1 MIVRQYA
8 PCSLGRSIICLG
20 KQGEINALR
29 VEFDV
34 SAWMAMYPD
43 ATVKLM
49 HFAPDRPQDKP
60 VIPTLGVEGTLRV
73 WIVGEE
79 DTAGA
84 GNGVI
89 ELLLIDERTGST
101 IKSATGYTTVLRSP
115 SAGIEAQEAEAGYV
129 RYDVDQSA
137 LLTDE
142 QKAMARKNIGAG
154 TGDGTGS
161 GGILKET
168 DPTVPDW
175 AKQPRK
181 PTYTASEVGAL
192 PSSYTPPVTSVN
204 GKTGAVA
211 LSAQDVRARPDTWT
225 PSASEVGADASG
237 TASGAVAAHNTS
249 GAAHADLRALIEG
262 LNRRLNALAD
272 SDDTT
277 LDQLSE
283 IVAYIKSNKSLI
295 DAVTTG
301 KVSVSDIVDN
311 LTTNAS
317 GKVLSA
323 AQGVALKAM
332 IDGIVIPT
340 ALPNPQPITI
350 NGQRYDGSEEV
361 TVTVSSEGGGTPVE
375 IDDTLTQSGK
385 AADAKAV
392 GDELSALNKANAAQD
407 AEIEKL
413 KQSAGTGGAS
423 IDDTQISTATTYSSA
438 KVESRLTEL
447 QADLSGGSVPAN
459 MPDVTWHDDWQ
470 YGIGDNTL
478 AYYQC
483 WIPNN
488 VQYDKVR
495 NRFVLVQ
502 PHRASHTG
510 AWSNATMHILHPDDP
525 LIREDI
531 AIPAITAMANFVIV
545 GEKYYLYPKN
555 TSAVRYVSHDGGK
568 TWASEALNTHLQH
581 AFGIYHCNGE
591 FYAGCD
597 YEWDEYHYS
606 ADGINWEMRNFGFTD
621 ANGDQTKEHSFCYWN
636 GSVYA
641 FGRRDFPNANAGG
654 SMTDGSVPGYAV
666 ILKLVDGA
674 WTAVDES
681 SILAFQSN
689 THPIVFD
696 DKIALLSINR
706 ISVGASLNYY
716 EYDGMTVK
724 LIKQW
729 TDLIF
734 DGSQGGFTTPC
745 IAYGDGYVIAAYS
758 GLCGGYQRAGTMA
771 LFGVYDSSKTV
782 KTYGEIKTATVGHLG
797 YALTGGELRTLPEE
811 DIANLSTPNF
821 DQVTNNTNHDVL
833 VIRKNF
839 PYKYGSTFVHNGMI
853 GTAAYVAM
861 NWQGNVIPFTHGGK
875 LFSTPS
881 KSGYKPMFVEAVFTQ
896 LDAEVTVDFSSLKD
910 DTGVYYLPAGGTVSS
925 LASSSAAYFEPHSDE
940 PAGYVLPPAT
950 ATTLGGIIVGE
961 GLAIDENGVL
971 SLNLTNASGVSF

>member
-49 HFAPDRPQDKP
+49 HFAPDRPQDNP

-79 DTAGA
+79 DTANS

-115 SAGIEAQEAEAGYV
+115 SAGIESQEAEAGYV

-175 AKQPRK
+175 AKQPSK

-204 GKTGAVA
+204 GRTGDVV
-211 LSAQDVRARPDTWT
+211 LSAQDVGARPDTWT
-225 PSASEVGADASG
+225 PSASDVGADAAG

-262 LNRRLNALAD
+262 LTSRLNALAD

-283 IVAYIKSNKSLI
+283 IVAYIKSNRTLI

-332 IDGIVIPT
+332 IDGIVIPDK
-340 ALPNPQPITI
+340 LPNPQPLTI
-350 NGQRYDGSEEV
+350 NGQSYDGSEAV
-361 TVTVSSEGGGTPVE
+361 TVTVSSEVGGTPVE

-392 GDELSALNKANAAQD
+392 GDQLRTLNEANATQNTEIAKKANDADLAAVAKSGSYNDLTNKPTIPTVPSALPNPNALTFTGAVTGSYD
-407 AEIEKL
+407 GSAPMSVEIP
-413 KQSAGTGGAS
+413 SGGGGS
-423 IDDTQISTATTYSSA
+423 
-438 KVESRLTEL
+438 
-447 QADLSGGSVPAN
+447 SGGSGKAKSQILI
-459 MPDVTWHDDWQ
+459 DQEITELTASLSVTLEHDFHNLTAIINCGSAGAALTADS
-470 YGIGDNTL
+470 GGAAIASSICLLINTTSFSYNSRKV
-478 AYYQC
+478 AQTETSTGM
-483 WIPNN
+483 WKN
-488 VQYDKVR
+488 VM
-495 NRFVLVQ
+495 F
-502 PHRASHTG
+502 G
-510 AWSNATMHILHPDDP
+510 AEWSDD
-525 LIREDI
+525 LSVFKRGVTAE
-531 AIPAITAMANFVIV
+531 ITNSKKQTYFFTF
-545 GEKYYLYPKN
+545 GG
-555 TSAVRYVSHDGGK
+555 TSAMYGTLGTDDNAPRTGK
-568 TWASEALNTHLQH
+568 TANIVVNGAYLNVGTRVVLW
-581 AFGIYHCNGE
+581 GE
-591 FYAGCD
+591 
-597 YEWDEYHYS
+597 
-606 ADGINWEMRNFGFTD
+606 
-621 ANGDQTKEHSFCYWN
+621 
-636 GSVYA
+636 
-641 FGRRDFPNANAGG
+641 
-654 SMTDGSVPGYAV
+654 
-666 ILKLVDGA
+666 
-674 WTAVDES
+674 
-681 SILAFQSN
+681 
-689 THPIVFD
+689 
-696 DKIALLSINR
+696 
-706 ISVGASLNYY
+706 YY
-716 EYDGMTVK
+716 E
-724 LIKQW
+724 
-729 TDLIF
+729 
-734 DGSQGGFTTPC
+734 
-745 IAYGDGYVIAAYS
+745 
-758 GLCGGYQRAGTMA
+758 
-771 LFGVYDSSKTV
+771 
-782 KTYGEIKTATVGHLG
+782 
-797 YALTGGELRTLPEE
+797 
-811 DIANLSTPNF
+811 
-821 DQVTNNTNHDVL
+821 
-833 VIRKNF
+833 
-839 PYKYGSTFVHNGMI
+839 
-853 GTAAYVAM
+853 
-861 NWQGNVIPFTHGGK
+861 
-875 LFSTPS
+875 
-881 KSGYKPMFVEAVFTQ
+881 
-896 LDAEVTVDFSSLKD
+896 
-910 DTGVYYLPAGGTVSS
+910 
-925 LASSSAAYFEPHSDE
+925 
-940 PAGYVLPPAT
+940 
-950 ATTLGGIIVGE
+950 
-961 GLAIDENGVL
+961 
-971 SLNLTNASGVSF
+971 

>member
-49 HFAPDRPQDKP
+49 HFAPDRPQDNP

-181 PTYTASEVGAL
+181 PTYTASEVGA
-192 PSSYTPPVTSVN
+192 
-204 GKTGAVA
+204 
-211 LSAQDVRARPDTWT
+211 RPDTWT
-225 PSASEVGADASG
+225 PSASDVGADAAG
-237 TASGAVAAHNTS
+237 TASGAVATHNVS

-262 LNRRLNALAD
+262 LTSRLNALAD

-340 ALPNPQPITI
+340 ALPNPHPITI
-350 NGQRYDGSEEV
+350 NGQRYDGSEAV

-385 AADAKAV
+385 AADAKVV
-392 GDELSALNKANAAQD
+392 GDRLSALKAAID
-407 AEIEKL
+407 AKGDPTDE
-413 KQSAGTGGAS
+413 
-423 IDDTQISTATTYSSA
+423 QIQTAVDSY
-438 KVESRLTEL
+438 
-447 QADLSGGSVPAN
+447 LSGIAISGISAEEKQVFLTLFKAAAYTI
-459 MPDVTWHDDWQ
+459 DVSGT
-470 YGIGDNTL
+470 IAELETL
-478 AYYQC
+478 
-483 WIPNN
+483 WGGT
-488 VQYDKVR
+488 VE
-495 NRFVLVQ
+495 
-502 PHRASHTG
+502 
-510 AWSNATMHILHPDDP
+510 PDDP
-525 LIREDI
+525 VVPTTYTITNTLTNATNDNTTSVITEGVSYT
-531 AIPAITAMANFVIV
+531 ATITADEGYTLTGAAVSVTMGGTDITADAYVDGVITIASV
-545 GEKYYLYPKN
+545 TGNVVITVTAVEEATEDLGW
-555 TSAVRYVSHDGGK
+555 TSGVPYTLEWTDGYKLDNSTG
-568 TWASEALNTHLQH
+568 AEV
-581 AFGIYHCNGE
+581 
-591 FYAGCD
+591 
-597 YEWDEYHYS
+597 
-606 ADGINWEMRNFGFTD
+606 ADT
-621 ANGDQTKEHSFCYWN
+621 S
-636 GSVYA
+636 GSV
-641 FGRRDFPNANAGG
+641 
-654 SMTDGSVPGYAV
+654 
-666 ILKLVDGA
+666 
-674 WTAVDES
+674 
-681 SILAFQSN
+681 SN
-689 THPIVFD
+689 FI
-696 DKIALLSINR
+696 
-706 ISVGASLNYY
+706 
-716 EYDGMTVK
+716 
-724 LIKQW
+724 
-729 TDLIF
+729 
-734 DGSQGGFTTPC
+734 PC
-745 IAYGDGYVIAAYS
+745 SNV
-758 GLCGGYQRAGTMA
+758 
-771 LFGVYDSSKTV
+771 
-782 KTYGEIKTATVGHLG
+782 H
-797 YALTGGELRTLPEE
+797 ALTGNNSINGGYLYAYDADMTYKGRIVFNASYPSPVNREVAYVRVVCLTANKDTVELVPNVYAELTENTAWVADTYYSCGSYVSPGSVSETTGALGQSGNWWRSEYLNCYGATNVS
-811 DIANLSTPNF
+811 IVGNLKYTSW
-821 DQVTNNTNHDVL
+821 
-833 VIRKNF
+833 RKKVVFYDADKN
-839 PYKYGSTFVHNGMI
+839 YISGTI
-853 GTAAYVAM
+853 GTDSYGAVPENAKYFV
-861 NWQGNVIPFTHGGK
+861 V
-875 LFSTPS
+875 
-881 KSGYKPMFVEAVFTQ
+881 SGY
-896 LDAEVTVDFSSLKD
+896 D
-910 DTGVYYLPAGGTVSS
+910 G
-925 LASSSAAYFEPHSDE
+925 FEYTIQKANRPW
-940 PAGYVLPPAT
+940 
-950 ATTLGGIIVGE
+950 IK
-961 GLAIDENGVL
+961 
-971 SLNLTNASGVSF
+971 LT

>member
-1 MIVRQYA
+1 MKTYAYSLVTFGSRQI
-8 PCSLGRSIICLG
+8 SIGR
-20 KQGEINALR
+20 QGENLATRIDVDVTPWKTEYPNGTISLFVVPPVGNGYLAE
-29 VEFDV
+29 VEENGSTIRWTIRDTDTAYDGHGKAELILKDANDTVMKSVTAYTICAKSPSAAEPADPPEAIRPWVEQILEAIKSGDV
-34 SAWMAMYPD
+34 SAEAIAAAVEAYI
-43 ATVKLM
+43 KE
-49 HFAPDRPQDKP
+49 H
-60 VIPTLGVEGTLRV
+60 GVQVE
-73 WIVGEE
+73 
-79 DTAGA
+79 
-84 GNGVI
+84 
-89 ELLLIDERTGST
+89 
-101 IKSATGYTTVLRSP
+101 
-115 SAGIEAQEAEAGYV
+115 
-129 RYDVDQSA
+129 
-137 LLTDE
+137 
-142 QKAMARKNIGAG
+142 
-154 TGDGTGS
+154 
-161 GGILKET
+161 ET

-175 AKQPRK
+175 AKQPSK
-181 PTYTASEVGAL
+181 PTYTASEVG
-192 PSSYTPPVTSVN
+192 
-204 GKTGAVA
+204 
-211 LSAQDVRARPDTWT
+211 ARPDTWT
-225 PSASEVGADASG
+225 PSASEVGADAAG
-237 TASGAVAAHNTS
+237 TASGAVAAHNVS
-249 GAAHADLRALIEG
+249 GAAHADLRALIDG
-262 LNRRLNALAD
+262 LTSRLNALAD

-350 NGQRYDGSEEV
+350 NGQRYDGSEAVEV
-361 TVTVSSEGGGTPVE
+361 NVAAEGGGATVE
-375 IDDTLTQSGK
+375 LDTTLTQSGK

-392 GDELSALNKANAAQD
+392 GDQLSALNAANDAQD

-413 KQSAGTGGAS
+413 KQIAGTGGAS

-438 KVESRLTEL
+438 KVESRLNDI

-470 YGIGDNTL
+470 YGIGNNTI
-478 AYYQC
+478 AAYQC

-488 VQYDKVR
+488 LQYDKLR

-510 AWSNATMHILHPDDP
+510 AWSNATMHILNPSDP
-525 LIREDI
+525 LSREDI
-531 AIPAITAMANFVIV
+531 TLPAIAAIANFVIV
-545 GEKYYLYPKN
+545 EEKYYLYPKDKN
-555 TSAVRYVSHDGGK
+555 QMRYISADGGK
-568 TWASEALNTHLQH
+568 TWTSEAINADLNHV
-581 AFGIYHCNGE
+581 FGVYYCNGA
-591 FYAGCD
+591 FYGGCD
-597 YEWDEYHYS
+597 SVWDEYHYS
-606 ADGINWEMRNFGFTD
+606 EDGINWETRNFGFTD

-641 FGRRDFPNANAGG
+641 FGRRDFSNANADG

-674 WTAVDES
+674 WTAVNDS

-689 THPIVFD
+689 IHPVVFD

-716 EYDGMTVK
+716 EYDGTTVK

-745 IAYGDGYVIAAYS
+745 MAYGDGYVIAAYS
-758 GLCGGYQRAGTMA
+758 GLCGGYQYAGTMA
-771 LFGVYDSSKTV
+771 LFGVYDSSRTV
-782 KTYGEIKTATVGHLG
+782 KNYGKVKTASVDHLG
-797 YALTGGELRTLPEE
+797 YALTGGKLRTLPEE

-853 GTAAYVAM
+853 GTAKHIALS
-861 NWQGNVIPFTHGGK
+861 WQGNVIPFTYGGR
-875 LFSTPS
+875 LFSTP
-881 KSGYKPMFVEAVFTQ
+881 KSDNVYKPMFVEAVFTQ

-910 DTGVYYLPAGGTVSS
+910 DTGVYYLPAGETVSS
-925 LASSSAAYFEPHSDE
+925 PSSNSASYFEPYSDE

-950 ATTLGGIIVGE
+950 ATTLGGIIVGS

-971 SLNLTNASGVSF
+971 SLNVANASGVSF